1 MGDGGRGPEL
11 YHVVLSPGYGTQTI
25 DDFYQGTKA
34 ALRGGTTMVVDMV
47 TPHKEETMIESLARW
62 RGWADDK
69 VCCDYALKMAVHNIT
84 QETKQEMKELSS
96 AEYGVT
102 AFTCFMSGR
111 DRMMNEPE
119 MIEALDTVA
128 EIGGVAFVHAEN
140 GDIIEDCEKKMLE
153 AGITG
158 PEGHAMAHPEEAEVR
173 LL

>member
-1 MGDGGRGPEL
+1 
-11 YHVVLSPGYGTQTI
+11 
-25 DDFYQGTKA
+25 
-34 ALRGGTTMVVDMV
+34 
-47 TPHKEETMIESLARW
+47 
-62 RGWADDK
+62 
-69 VCCDYALKMAVHNIT
+69 MAVHNIT

-102 AFTCFMSGR
+102 AFTCLSGR

-140 GDIIEDCEKKMLE
+140 GDIIEDCEKRMLE

-158 PEGHAMAHPEEAEVR
+158 PEGHAMAHLEEAEVR